1 MNMNANQKKQQQL
14 NRGIAV
20 AVAILLALTLIVT
33 IIAFSAGKRSEN
45 TTASTKG
52 TSVTQKTNSTLNTTG
67 RTQSTSGSHT
77 SPEDPDKPGDNTDD
91 KPTAAVIPEFICP
104 VNGNLVKDYS
114 ADIPVFSLT
123 MEDYRVHCG
132 IDIGAEAGTD
142 VMAAADGKISK
153 VFYDPMMGQTVEITH
168 DGGYVS
174 VYKNLRTK
182 LPVGTVEGAS
192 VSAGDVIGYVGDTAL
207 VEISD
212 SPHLHF
218 EIIKDEEFTNPLS
231 QVTLPESDDSENYE
245 D

>member
-14 NRGIAV
+14 NRGIAI
-20 AVAILLALTLIVT
+20 AVAILLALTLLIT
-33 IIAFSAGKRSEN
+33 IIAFSMGKRTETPSLP
-45 TTASTKG
+45 TTKATL
-52 TSVTQKTNSTLNTTG
+52 KTNSTLSTLTTTDKTAQG
-67 RTQSTSGSHT
+67 TQGTQET
-77 SPEDPDKPGDNTDD
+77 PDNPDD
-91 KPTAAVIPEFICP
+91 KPTISSAPDFICP
-104 VNGNLVKDYS
+104 VNGALIKDYS

-132 IDIGAEAGTD
+132 IDIGADADTE

-153 VFYDPMMGQTVEITH
+153 VYYDPMMGQTIEITH
-168 DGGYVS
+168 SGGYTS
-174 VYKNLRTK
+174 IYKNLRTK
-182 LPVGTVEGAS
+182 LPAGTEEGAE

-218 EIIKDEEFTNPLS
+218 EIIKDEEFANPLS
-231 QVTLPESDDSENYE
+231 HVNLPQKDGTEDYE